1 MGSKTIK
8 LRLWTPDRK
17 HICLVRDLPE
27 LEPLPD
33 GGHKDEGWGMVGGG
47 QKDQDL
53 KDYGQEARKMVG
65 VLQIPED
72 HLHEI
77 ATAIREL
84 GEETGLTPDKI
95 TINPKS
101 RNPEKRGKDHELIV
115 YDAIY
120 YTDDVSEGLKPNDP
134 KKQIA
139 EVRWVNFMDLID
151 GEVDGLKI
159 YKTHMRIIND
169 EPNPYPAR

>member
-27 LEPLPD
+27 PEPLPN
-33 GGHKDEGWGMVGGG
+33 GEYKDEGWGMPGGG

-53 KDYGQEARKMVG
+53 KDCNQEARKMVG
-65 VLQIPED
+65 ESQVPEYC
-72 HLHEI
+72 LHEI

-95 TINPKS
+95 TIDPES
-101 RNPEKRGKDHELIV
+101 RISEKRGKDHELIV

-120 YTDDVSEGLKPNDP
+120 YTDDISKGLQPNDP
-134 KKQIA
+134 RGQIA
-139 EVRWVNFMDLID
+139 EARWVNFMDLIY
-151 GEVDGLKI
+151 GTVDGLKI

-169 EPNPYPAR
+169 EPNPY